1 MQLDLEIGGRVR
13 RVHIERSD
21 RGYRVAVDDRR
32 FDVDARSVGREAMS
46 LLVDDGQ
53 GVVRSVDATVTARP
67 GGAPLDVTVD
77 GVVVPATPVS
87 SFGRRVGESAA
98 GAGPQQ
104 VTSPMP
110 GKVLRVLVAPGDAVE
125 PRQGLVVIEAMK
137 MENELRAGRAGRVK
151 AVRVVPGQS
160 VEAGAPLVLVE

>member
-1 MQLDLEIGGRVR
+1 MKFDLEIGGRVR
-13 RVHIERSD
+13 RVSIERGD
-21 RGYRVAVDDRR
+21 RGYHVAVDDRP
-32 FDVDARSVGREAMS
+32 FDVDARALGRDGLS
-46 LLVDDGQ
+46 LLVENGA
-53 GVVRSVDATVTARP
+53 GVARSVEATVTARP
-67 GGAPLDVTVD
+67 GSGALDVTID
-77 GVVVPATPVS
+77 GVVMPATLVS
-87 SFGRRVGESAA
+87 SFGRRAGESAA

-110 GKVLRVLVAPGDAVE
+110 GRVLRVLVAPGDAVE